1 MLVAFTHGINNF
13 RPPLSVRRIPSNSAV
28 GLGCCLILLLFTG
41 SNGWSAPFTVRQ
53 GTQDVN
59 PNTQIVT
66 YDSGGGNISAFLA
79 RPRAEGKHPAVI
91 VIHDNQGLN
100 DGIRNVA
107 RQLAAAGFVA
117 LAPDLVSRTGGTT
130 TSRQAEAV
138 LGGLS
143 PQQSVEDLRAGFA
156 FLEKY
161 PGVDPDKISS
171 IGFGWGGWRS
181 FKLAATLPKLY
192 HAIVFYGA
200 TPVDGLENVHASV
213 LANYAQFD
221 FFDTGNSIWTEDSL
235 KQFGGK
241 FSYYIYPKTYRGFFS
256 TDGPNYDAEAAK
268 LAWSRTLEF
277 LRS

>member
-1 MLVAFTHGINNF
+1 M
-13 RPPLSVRRIPSNSAV
+13 RRILTNLSAAI
-28 GLGCCLILLLFTG
+28 GCYLILLPFIG
-41 SNGWSAPFTVRQ
+41 SIAWWESFISRQ
-53 GTQDVN
+53 NVQKTNLDTEIVN
-59 PNTQIVT
+59 
-66 YDSGGGNISAFLA
+66 YDSGGANISAFLA
-79 RPRAEGKHPAVI
+79 KPQAEGKRPAVI

-100 DGIRNVA
+100 DGIRNVV
-107 RQLAAAGFVA
+107 RQLAATGFIA
-117 LAPDLVSRTGGTT
+117 LAPDLASRTGGTK
-130 TSRQAEAV
+130 SPSQAEAA
-138 LGGLS
+138 LASLS
-143 PQQSVEDLRAGFA
+143 SQQSVEDLRAGFA

-181 FKLAATLPKLY
+181 FKLAATLPKLC
-192 HAIVFYGA
+192 HAVVFYGA

-213 LANYAQFD
+213 LANYAQYD
-221 FFDTGNSIWTEDSL
+221 FFDTGNSIWTEDTL

-277 LRS
+277 LRP

>member
-1 MLVAFTHGINNF
+1 MLLAFTQSNSNC
-13 RPPLSVRRIPSNSAV
+13 RVRRIPTNLAA
-28 GLGCCLILLLFTG
+28 GIGCYLILLMFTG
-41 SNGWSAPFTVRQ
+41 SNGSAAALTSQRAHEANP
-53 GTQDVN
+53 GTEIVN
-59 PNTQIVT
+59 
-66 YDSGGGNISAFLA
+66 YDSGGENISAFLA
-79 RPRAEGKHPAVI
+79 RPQSEGNHPAVI

-100 DGIRNVA
+100 DDIRTVA

-117 LAPDLVSRTGGTT
+117 MAPDLVTSAGGTKT
-130 TSRQAEAV
+130 PSQAEAALASV
-138 LGGLS
+138 S
-143 PQQSVEDLRAGFA
+143 PQRSVEDLRAGFA

-161 PGVDPDKISS
+161 PGVDPSKISS

-192 HAIVFYGA
+192 HAVVFYGA

-213 LANYAQFD
+213 LANYAQYD
-221 FFDTGNSIWTEDSL
+221 FFDTGNSIWTEDTL

-241 FSYYIYPKTYRGFFS
+241 FSYYIYPKTFRGFFS
-256 TDGPNYDAEAAK
+256 TDDPYYDAEAAK